1 MKARRRA
8 RMPVQDLCRR
18 NGARIP
24 RLTENSLKRVLP
36 PLLAAC
42 AFLSLYSAST
52 LAADSKRQTYGE
64 AMEWYRARAEAGDAK
79 AQFYYGLALERGAQG
94 SRRDADKAQAVELYK
109 KAAEGGYALAQYR
122 LGVLYQIGQ
131 GVERSLTRAREWFG
145 AAAEAGLR
153 EAEFNYAVM
162 LETGAGGA
170 RDPKEAARLYE
181 ISAGKGV
188 RQAFLPLGILY
199 ARGDGVE
206 RDLVES
212 LKWLILAE
220 RANAE
225 GVAPAMR
232 AVRGALD
239 ENDQTEALKRA
250 EAWRMTLPE

>member
-1 MKARRRA
+1 M
-8 RMPVQDLCRR
+8 
-18 NGARIP
+18 
-24 RLTENSLKRVLP
+24 KRVLP
-36 PLLAAC
+36 PLLAAF
-42 AFLSLYSAST
+42 AFLSLCSDVSV
-52 LAADSKRQTYGE
+52 AADSKRQTYGE
-64 AMEWYRARAEAGDAK
+64 AMDWYRAQAEAGDAK

-94 SRRDADKAQAVELYK
+94 TKGDADRAQAVELYK

-131 GVERSLTRAREWFG
+131 GVEKDLGQARKWFG

-170 RDPKEAARLYE
+170 RDPKGAATLYE

-188 RQAFLPLGILY
+188 RQAFLPLGILF
-199 ARGDGVE
+199 ARGEGVE
-206 RDLVES
+206 RDLVEA
-212 LKWLILAE
+212 LKWLILAV
-220 RANAE
+220 RADAE
-225 GVAPAMR
+225 GVGPAMR

-239 ENDQTEALKRA
+239 EQAQAEALKRA

>member
-1 MKARRRA
+1 M
-8 RMPVQDLCRR
+8 
-18 NGARIP
+18 
-24 RLTENSLKRVLP
+24 KRVLP

-42 AFLSLYSAST
+42 AFLILCSAPS

-64 AMEWYRARAEAGDAK
+64 AMDWYRAQAEAGDAK
-79 AQFYYGLALERGAQG
+79 AQFYYGLALERGTQG

-109 KAAEGGYALAQYR
+109 KAAEGGFALAQYR

-131 GVERSLTRAREWFG
+131 GVERSLPQARKWFG

-162 LETGAGGA
+162 LETGSGGK

-206 RDLVES
+206 QDLVEA

-220 RANAE
+220 RADAE
-225 GVAPAMR
+225 SVAPAMR

-239 ENDQTEALKRA
+239 DNGQAQALKRA

>member
-1 MKARRRA
+1 M
-8 RMPVQDLCRR
+8 
-18 NGARIP
+18 
-24 RLTENSLKRVLP
+24 KRVLP

-42 AFLSLYSAST
+42 AFLSLYSAPS

-64 AMEWYRARAEAGDAK
+64 AMDWYRAQAEAGDAK

-94 SRRDADKAQAVELYK
+94 TKREADKAQAVELYK
-109 KAAEGGYALAQYR
+109 KAAEGGFALAQYR

-131 GVERSLTRAREWFG
+131 GVERSLADARKWFRV
-145 AAAEAGLR
+145 AAEAGLR

-162 LETGAGGA
+162 LETGSGGA
-170 RDPKEAARLYE
+170 REPKDAARLYE

-206 RDLVES
+206 QDLVES

-220 RANAE
+220 RADAE
-225 GVAPAMR
+225 SVASAMR

-239 ENDQTEALKRA
+239 DKGQAEALERA
-250 EAWRMTLPE
+250 ESWRMTLPE

>member
-1 MKARRRA
+1 MKGRRRA
-8 RMPVQDLCRR
+8 RMPVPDLFRR
-18 NGARIP
+18 NGVRIP

-42 AFLSLYSAST
+42 AFLSLCSALS

-64 AMEWYRARAEAGDAK
+64 AMDWYRAQAEAGDAK

-94 SRRDADKAQAVELYK
+94 TKGEADKAQAVELYK
-109 KAAEGGYALAQYR
+109 KAAEGGFALAQYR

-131 GVERSLTRAREWFG
+131 GVDRSLPLARKWFG

-162 LETGAGGA
+162 LETGSGGK

-199 ARGDGVE
+199 ARGEGVDQ
-206 RDLVES
+206 DLVEA

-220 RANAE
+220 RADAE

-239 ENDQTEALKRA
+239 EKGQAEALKGA

>member
-1 MKARRRA
+1 M
-8 RMPVQDLCRR
+8 
-18 NGARIP
+18 
-24 RLTENSLKRVLP
+24 KRVLP

-42 AFLSLYSAST
+42 AFLSLCSAPS

-64 AMEWYRARAEAGDAK
+64 AMDWYRAQAEAGDAK

-94 SRRDADKAQAVELYK
+94 SKRDADKAQAVELYK

-131 GVERSLTRAREWFG
+131 GVERSLVSARKWFG

-162 LETGAGGA
+162 LETGSGGS
-170 RDPKEAARLYE
+170 RDPKEAVRLYE

-188 RQAFLPLGILY
+188 RQAFQPLGILY
-199 ARGDGVE
+199 ARGEGVD
-206 RDLVES
+206 RDLVEA

-220 RANAE
+220 RADAE
-225 GVAPAMR
+225 SVAQAMH

-239 ENDQTEALKRA
+239 DNGQAEALKRA